1 MRQQRPPEL
10 VFWASNSM
18 PHHILDR
25 AEAVAPGGYAAMSC
39 MVGDLAAWEDSGR
52 SVAELRR
59 ELDAREVQV
68 TTIDPYLAWYPGFDP
83 EHPTGVAAKHREH
96 LVMTEEK
103 LFRWSDALGASF
115 TSTLG
120 TFDGPAVPF
129 DEAVDALGGFADRA
143 AANGIRPHLEQ
154 IPTTKVHDLDD
165 ALAFVR
171 AVDRPNLGLLLDTY
185 NLGRAGVA
193 PEELEAVPLELVF
206 QLQLA
211 DGAGLED
218 GADYFAD
225 AFHNRTLPGEGR
237 FPAAEMI
244 AALARRGPLP
254 PSGPEVLNPELHALT
269 PREAGVLAAT
279 ATRRFLRE
287 VYELAGLQP
296 VRRDEHDG

>member
-1 MRQQRPPEL
+1 MAEHREPEL
-10 VFWASNSM
+10 IYWASNSM

-25 AEAVAPGGYAAMSC
+25 AEAVRPGGYAAMSC

-52 SVAELRR
+52 SIAELRR
-59 ELDAREVQV
+59 ELDAREVRV

-103 LFRWSDALGASF
+103 LFRWADALGA
-115 TSTLG
+115 TYVSTLG
-120 TFDGPAVPF
+120 TFDGPAASF
-129 DEAVDALGGFADRA
+129 DETVDALGGFVERA
-143 AANGIRPHLEQ
+143 EAQGIRPHLEQ
-154 IPTTKVHDLDD
+154 IPTTKVHDLDE

-211 DGAGLED
+211 DGGGIED
-218 GADYFAD
+218 GVDYFAD
-225 AFHNRTLPGEGR
+225 AFFHRALPGEGS

-244 AALARRGPLP
+244 AALARQGDLP
-254 PSGPEVLNPELHALT
+254 PSGPEVLYPELHELA
-269 PREAGVLAAT
+269 PRDAGVLAAD
-279 ATRRFLRE
+279 ATRRFLAE
-287 VYELAGLQP
+287 VYALADAEAA
-296 VRRDEHDG
+296 R